1 MKLENGKLSV
11 SENEAEFRKKL
22 EMVLQDW
29 FDLCFWDL
37 KEIIPKLAEE
47 KNETYQIQYVN
58 DDALNL
64 RFKVIGEK
72 GGSQQ
77 EKFEVEL
84 FRGDMVCSYPM
95 CFVYRHG
102 ERETYSITKVVR
114 VDHISTRAQQ
124 SNSEKGKKAYE
135 KLMKEE

>member
-1 MKLENGKLSV
+1 MKLENGKLNV

-22 EMVLQDW
+22 ERVLQDW
-29 FDLCFWDL
+29 FELCFWDL

-47 KNETYQIQYVN
+47 ENETYQIQHVN
-58 DDALNL
+58 DDTLNL

-72 GGSQQ
+72 GGNQQ

-102 ERETYSITKVVR
+102 ERETYSITKVVK
-114 VDHISTRAQQ
+114 VDHIPARVQQ
-124 SNSEKGKKAYE
+124 ANNKKGKKAYE